1 MDNLIKIKKI
11 KHKQNPTAIE
21 IEYTQKNRMGR
32 WDEKRLKSSDEPLPE
47 FDEAIKGMV
56 QHLIEEAELPHELEI
71 GAKVTGISISW
82 HNNIKIE
89 DHQTLEDAKY
99 DIGCVITG
107 QRKLKQ
113 ANSPLNINTPHKNA
127 INENNEDMQ
136 LSEGC
141 IASLHECIRVA
152 ERYISGERA
161 QLDMFADEPKKA
173 A

>member
-11 KHKQNPTAIE
+11 KAKTKPCSIE

-32 WDEKRLKSSDEPLPE
+32 WDEKRLKSSDEALPE
-47 FDEAIKGMV
+47 FHDAIKGMV
-56 QHLIEEAELPHELEI
+56 QHLIEEAELPHELEV

-82 HNNIKIE
+82 HNNIFIE
-89 DHQTLEDAKY
+89 DHQTLQDAKW

-107 QRKLKQ
+107 QRVMQ
-113 ANSPLNINTPHKNA
+113 HANSPLCINTPYKNS